1 MPDISTSTFLNQVQ
15 VPQTGTTAAAPA
27 STTKSQGLGKDDFL
41 KLLMAQLQN
50 QDPSKPMDDTQM
62 VAQMAQ
68 FSALEATQQLQASI
82 QTNNNVQTLFQAGG
96 MIGKYVQANAAD
108 GTTTSGAVTGVSFT
122 TTAGV
127 TSPTLQ
133 VNGKDI
139 DYSTIVKVSGSAI
152 AANAAATTS
161 TAATTPASV
170 AAATSPA
177 AAAAA
182 AVASTPSAASVG
194 ATPATDA
201 ASTPAAAATTP
212 AAASATTPAT
222 PVVPATAATTPV
234 LPATAA
240 VTAPAVAP
248 VNP

>member
-15 VPQTGTTAAAPA
+15 VPQTTTKAAAAPA
-27 STTKSQGLGKDDFL
+27 STTTSQGLGKDDFL

-82 QTNNNVQTLFQAGG
+82 QTNNNVQTLFQAGA
-96 MIGKYVQANAAD
+96 MIGKYVQADASD
-108 GTTTSGAVTGVSFT
+108 GTSTSGAVTGVSFT

-152 AANAAATTS
+152 AANAAAATTPAAAAATTS
-161 TAATTPASV
+161 AAATTPAATTP
-170 AAATSPA
+170 AAAPITPA

-182 AVASTPSAASVG
+182 AVASTPSAAAVG

-201 ASTPAAAATTP
+201 AVTAPVV
-212 AAASATTPAT
+212 TPAT
-222 PVVPATAATTPV
+222 SVTPTTP
-234 LPATAA
+234 TAS
-240 VTAPAVAP
+240 AVAP
-248 VNP
+248 VTP

>member
-27 STTKSQGLGKDDFL
+27 STTTSQGLGKDDFL

-68 FSALEATQQLQASI
+68 FSALEATQQLSATI
-82 QTNNNVQTLFQAGG
+82 QQSNNVQTIFQAGA
-96 MIGKYVQANAAD
+96 MIGKYVQADAPD
-108 GTTTSGAVTGVSFT
+108 GTTTTGAVSGVSFT

-139 DYSTIVKVSGSAI
+139 DYSTIVKVSGSAS
-152 AANAAATTS
+152 AAQAAAT
-161 TAATTPASV
+161 V
-170 AAATSPA
+170 
-177 AAAAA
+177 
-182 AVASTPSAASVG
+182 
-194 ATPATDA
+194 
-201 ASTPAAAATTP
+201 PAAAATTGTAP
-212 AAASATTPAT
+212 AATVPSATATTSTAPA
-222 PVVPATAATTPV
+222 ATAPVPSTTTPV
-234 LPATAA
+234 SPATT
-240 VTAPAVAP
+240 TAPLAPVAP
-248 VNP
+248 